1 MRLVRLFLVV
11 IFLSPTHA
19 EEPNEE
25 MKVEVLYKPRVCL
38 KKSQF
43 NNMLKVQ
50 FKVFFENGTLF
61 HSSYDTDVMMDI
73 PLGLGHPSGELE
85 RGFKDMCIGERRL
98 LTVPHHG
105 QGDMDLPLH
114 NGDVLPPNI
123 PLLYEVELIDLEDKI
138 NVKEGF
144 ENIDSDGDDHITLD
158 EIMEQFKTIQ
168 KEGGDMALSPEILL
182 QVYNNLI
189 TAADKDNDG
198 KISREEYRYILPH
211 ELRDEL

>member
-1 MRLVRLFLVV
+1 MRLVCLFLVV
-11 IFLSPTHA
+11 IFLSSTHA
-19 EEPNEE
+19 EQTNEE

-38 KKSQF
+38 KKSQL

-61 HSSYDTDVMMDI
+61 HSSYDTDVLMDV
-73 PLGLGHPSGELE
+73 PLGLGDPSGELE
-85 RGFKDMCIGERRL
+85 KGFIDMCIGEKRL

-105 QGDMDLPLH
+105 QGDRELPLQ
-114 NGDVLPPNI
+114 NGNVLPPNI

-158 EIMEQFKTIQ
+158 EIMEQLKAVQ
-168 KEGGDMALSPEILL
+168 EAGGDTALSPEILL

-189 TAADKDNDG
+189 AAADKDSDG
-198 KISREEYRYILPH
+198 RISREEYRHLLPH
-211 ELRDEL
+211 ELKDEL